1 MGPGETFSFIF
12 LTIFGYAGFKAIL
25 QHRLKMAEIKGP
37 PKGGGVSVDAT
48 TLAAIEELRGEL
60 RQLRDTT
67 MRYDM
72 SFDAALT
79 RMEERVDRMETR
91 SYTTSNTNDP
101 LARLR
106 TEQ

>member
-12 LTIFGYAGFKAIL
+12 FTIFGFAGFNAVLK
-25 QHRLKMAEIKGP
+25 HRLKMAEIRIRSTQANDA
-37 PKGGGVSVDAT
+37 SVQ
-48 TLAAIEELRGEL
+48 AAIDELRNEV

-79 RMEERVDRMETR
+79 RMEERVDRIETR
-91 SYTTSNTNDP
+91 TYTTTASNDP

>member
-1 MGPGETFSFIF
+1 MPVEAMF
-12 LTIFGYAGFKAIL
+12 LGFAMIIGAHSGMKAIL
-25 QHRLKMAEIKGP
+25 HHRLKMAEIRVKG
-37 PKGGGVSVDAT
+37 VQSNDASVQ
-48 TLAAIEELRGEL
+48 AAIEELRSEV

-79 RMEERVDRMETR
+79 RMEERVDRIETR
-91 SYTTSNTNDP
+91 TTYTTTTNDP

>member
-1 MGPGETFSFIF
+1 MGPEQMF
-12 LTIFGYAGFKAIL
+12 FGIALIIAGHSGMKAIL
-25 QHRLKMAEIKGP
+25 SHRIKMAEIKA
-37 PKGGGVSVDAT
+37 KSVQSNDVGVQV
-48 TLAAIEELRGEL
+48 AIDELRSEV

-91 SYTTSNTNDP
+91 SAYTTTANDP

>member
-1 MGPGETFSFIF
+1 MGPGETFAFIF
-12 LTIFGYAGFKAIL
+12 FTIFSFAGFSTLLK
-25 QHRLKMAEIKGP
+25 HRVKMAEIKMRTIQNT
-37 PKGGGVSVDAT
+37 DTT
-48 TLAAIEELRGEL
+48 TLAAVEQLRDEL

-79 RMEERVDRMETR
+79 RLEERVERVETR
-91 SYTTSNTNDP
+91 SYSKAVTEDP

>member
-1 MGPGETFSFIF
+1 
-12 LTIFGYAGFKAIL
+12 
-25 QHRLKMAEIKGP
+25 
-37 PKGGGVSVDAT
+37 
-48 TLAAIEELRGEL
+48 
-60 RQLRDTT
+60 

-79 RMEERVDRMETR
+79 RMEERVDRIETR
-91 SYTTSNTNDP
+91 TYTTTAANDP

>member
-12 LTIFGYAGFKAIL
+12 FTIFGFAGFQSLLK
-25 QHRLKMAEIKGP
+25 HRLKMAEIKI
-37 PKGGGVSVDAT
+37 KGVQANDASVQ
-48 TLAAIEELRGEL
+48 AAIDELRNEV

-79 RMEERVDRMETR
+79 RMEERVDRIETR
-91 SYTTSNTNDP
+91 TYTTTAANDP

>member
-1 MGPGETFSFIF
+1 MGPGETFAFIF
-12 LTIFGYAGFKAIL
+12 FMIFGFSGFNALLK
-25 QHRLKMAEIKGP
+25 HRQKMAEIKMRTIQNT
-37 PKGGGVSVDAT
+37 DTA
-48 TLAAIEELRGEL
+48 TLAAMEQLRDEL

-79 RMEERVDRMETR
+79 RLEERVERVETR
-91 SYTTSNTNDP
+91 SYAKAVAEDP

>member
-12 LTIFGYAGFKAIL
+12 FTIFGFAGFNAVLK
-25 QHRLKMAEIKGP
+25 HRVKMAEIKGP
-37 PKGGGVSVDAT
+37 PRGSSVDIAT
-48 TLAAIEELRGEL
+48 QAAIEELRQEV

-72 SFDAALT
+72 SFDTALT
-79 RMEERVDRMETR
+79 RMEERVDRIETR
-91 SYTTSNTNDP
+91 AYTTTATSDP

>member
-1 MGPGETFSFIF
+1 MGPGETFAFIF
-12 LTIFGYAGFKAIL
+12 FTIFGFAGFNAMLK
-25 QHRLKMAEIKGP
+25 HRLKMAEIKMRGIQ
-37 PKGGGVSVDAT
+37 SNDAST
-48 TLAAIEELRGEL
+48 QAAIEELRNEV

-79 RMEERVDRMETR
+79 RMEERVDRIETR
-91 SYTTSNTNDP
+91 TYTTTAANDP

>member
-1 MGPGETFSFIF
+1 V
-12 LTIFGYAGFKAIL
+12 
-25 QHRLKMAEIKGP
+25 Q
-37 PKGGGVSVDAT
+37 
-48 TLAAIEELRGEL
+48 AAIDELRGEV

-79 RMEERVDRMETR
+79 RMEERVDRIETR
-91 SYTTSNTNDP
+91 TYTTTAANDP

>member
-1 MGPGETFSFIF
+1 MEPEQMF
-12 LTIFGYAGFKAIL
+12 LGIAVIIGCHSGMKAIL
-25 QHRLKMAEIKGP
+25 HHRLKMAEIKA
-37 PKGGGVSVDAT
+37 KSVQANDVGVQV
-48 TLAAIEELRGEL
+48 AIDELRNEV

-91 SYTTSNTNDP
+91 SSYTTTANDP

>member
-1 MGPGETFSFIF
+1 MGPEQMF
-12 LTIFGYAGFKAIL
+12 FGIALIIAGHSGMKAIL
-25 QHRLKMAEIKGP
+25 SHRIKMAEIKA
-37 PKGGGVSVDAT
+37 KGIQSNDASVH
-48 TLAAIEELRGEL
+48 AAIEELRGEV

-79 RMEERVDRMETR
+79 RMEERVDRIETR
-91 SYTTSNTNDP
+91 TYTTTAANDP